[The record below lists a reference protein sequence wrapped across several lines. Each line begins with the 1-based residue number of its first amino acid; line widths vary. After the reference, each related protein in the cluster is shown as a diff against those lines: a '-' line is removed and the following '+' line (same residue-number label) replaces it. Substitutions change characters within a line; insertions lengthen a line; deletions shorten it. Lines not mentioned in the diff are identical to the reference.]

1 MSTITIVLSFK
12 YKRHIASMTPSI
24 KYPHQLS
31 FINQMSSF
39 SENAALGY
47 LKAQVFT
54 KSNPAGDNELTGSG
68 VCRLQQA
75 ANISTLSKGRASW
88 LFQLYATGREI
99 FHHHGSIHNVRV
111 TVPIIMIW
119 FLSWPLA
126 MAPGVLEL
134 WLPACGTQLPDA
146 RPAHAAQPGA
156 QIFITVMGKMVMI
169 ILSRASLSTMGD
181 ADTFSS
187 RSSCAGRICWW
198 NVHC

>member
-99 FHHHGSIHNVRV
+99 FHHQSQSNWFGSCLDHWPWHQVFWNSGCQLVALNFQTPDLPMQLNQVLKSSSLWWGRWWWLFSPGQVWVQWGMRIPSQAGVHVQV
-111 TVPIIMIW
+111 GFADETFIIKN
-119 FLSWPLA
+119 A
-126 MAPGVLEL
+126 VL
-134 WLPACGTQLPDA
+134 
-146 RPAHAAQPGA
+146 
-156 QIFITVMGKMVMI
+156 M
-169 ILSRASLSTMGD
+169 
-181 ADTFSS
+181 
-187 RSSCAGRICWW
+187 
-198 NVHC
+198 